1 MTDHEEIR
9 YWRQGT
15 DGFFLYLNG
24 LRPVPF
30 IWDLCQFMF
39 YYFVLK
45 REHAFL
51 SVKKKQS
58 KHIIDVAVFSEDL
71 CASSPWKT
79 SPKERVLLAMKRVEC
94 SQSPIFPTVKIEDPD
109 ALARSRRSDSGERCE
124 VTRSPHLS
132 PQSPSTFHRFLY
144 FAPLC
149 TI

>member
-1 MTDHEEIR
+1 MTDHEEIL

-51 SVKKKQS
+51 AVKKKQS
-58 KHIIDVAVFSEDL
+58 KNIIDVAVFSEDL

-94 SQSPIFPTVKIEDPD
+94 PQSPIFP
-109 ALARSRRSDSGERCE
+109 
-124 VTRSPHLS
+124 
-132 PQSPSTFHRFLY
+132 
-144 FAPLC
+144 
-149 TI
+149 

>member
-51 SVKKKQS
+51 VVKKKQS

-94 SQSPIFPTVKIEDPD
+94 SQSLFFHKTVEIEDPD
-109 ALARSRRSDSGERCE
+109 ALACSRRSDSGERCE
-124 VTRSPHLS
+124 VKRS
-132 PQSPSTFHRFLY
+132 
-144 FAPLC
+144 AKK
-149 TI
+149 

>member
-1 MTDHEEIR
+1 MTDHEEIL
-9 YWRQGT
+9 YWQQGT

-58 KHIIDVAVFSEDL
+58 KLIIDVAVFSEDL

-94 SQSPIFPTVKIEDPD
+94 SQSPIFP
-109 ALARSRRSDSGERCE
+109 
-124 VTRSPHLS
+124 
-132 PQSPSTFHRFLY
+132 
-144 FAPLC
+144 
-149 TI
+149 